1 MTRKL
6 FFILFAFLFLSLSA
20 DFLPAKEPK
29 IFTLNPTKTVM
40 QVRDEIR
47 SWRAA
52 DPKNK
57 DLPAVV
63 EIRQGSYFFDAPID
77 LGPEDSNV
85 SWQGEEGVVFT
96 RGRKIEGWK
105 VNEHGWFEVTI
116 PEVAEGKW
124 WFEQLF
130 VNGRR
135 ADPARSPNQFY
146 YYISDQV
153 DSIND
158 PKTDKPILTSA
169 RAFIPRQTELPL
181 FEDLTSK
188 NEPNFPENIQ
198 IKFYHSW
205 ATSLH
210 RLESYILKNKTALLT
225 GNARWNL
232 TSWGRGGLRYQIFGT
247 REALDI
253 PGEFLLE
260 KNGKLTYIPR
270 EGETLQNIS
279 CIAPDG
285 PFAFEDSGFFRISGD
300 LKKIESD
307 SSPIHYA
314 RKIQLNKIIFSVDP
328 FVLPHEGLSTGQA
341 ATITPNSIV
350 INGGRDITIADC
362 EFRHLGGYAIW
373 FNLACRG
380 GSVERCLIQDVGAGG
395 VKIGSP
401 THTVL
406 PSASAEENFTTKEIT
421 VSNTLVRGYGRI
433 EASAIGLWIGG
444 SSGNKL
450 LHNEVID
457 GYYTGI
463 SVGWV
468 WGYRP
473 SKAFNNNIDFN
484 VVHHI
489 GQGVLSDMGAFY
501 SLGISPG
508 TTVRN
513 NVMFDV
519 RGYNH
524 YGHGA
529 AGLYTDEGSSQI
541 LFENNLVYN
550 LNTAAVHQ
558 HYGENNIFRNNIF
571 AFSEEAQLR
580 RSRDED
586 HRSFTFENNII
597 VWDRDNLLGRSWNR
611 PSAYVMKNNLYW
623 FCGKPETD
631 DQKEKKYFNGKTLPQ
646 WQKLGLDQGSLIAD
660 PGFAD
665 LAKRDFHFKDGVVS
679 KAAEEIGFKPF
690 DFTQAGI
697 SENVKKNW
705 GVKYSNYELSPV
717 VNAPDPPTP
726 EPIEFKDSFDTPR
739 ISPILRVNSH
749 LKALVQ
755 NWQLTV
761 TSISA
766 PGKETVKVI
775 CQDDE
780 LACENNVWNDLQWF
794 GICANGDS
802 ESLTDI
808 DNICVK
814 GTKKNGRPFSMEEG
828 FVQPRSFKNGQVVL
842 SPANDSDAWKVLQ
855 ENGNRFLRFHDSEK
869 FKPTFNPHFFYRFSD
884 LTGPVT
890 ISFDLRIT
898 ENSQIFSQGREY
910 LSGNNYKVGP
920 SFTIDKKVL
929 RAGGKNLAE
938 LIPGNWYHFVINCK
952 SKNGIEPPWQIIK
965 QEGNNPYLKISD
977 SPLYKPSFEPHF
989 FYTPNFQNG
998 TVHFGFK
1005 CRFAENFNFIV
1016 EGRNK
1021 ANPYRIGPTLQFTNG
1036 KLLVCG
1042 KEAAEIKTSQWYSVK
1057 GSLQLGPNAPKTFT
1071 LSLEE
1076 CSNRID
1082 SGKAI
1087 FQNRVFPF
1095 VHKEFDSLDWFGF
1108 ISAASSIT
1116 TVDMD
1121 DTFLIQKKND

>member
-1 MTRKL
+1 MKKSFL
-6 FFILFAFLFLSLSA
+6 ILFAILFLFWGANLLS
-20 DFLPAKEPK
+20 AKEPK
-29 IFTLNPTKTVM
+29 TFTLNPTKTIQ

-47 SWRAA
+47 SWRRAE
-52 DPKNK
+52 PKNK

-63 EIRQGSYFFDAPID
+63 EIRQGSYFFDAPVD

-85 SWQGEEGVVFT
+85 TWQGEEGVVFT

-105 VNEHGWFEVTI
+105 INERGWFEVSL

-153 DSIND
+153 DFLND
-158 PKTDKPILTSA
+158 PKTGKPIFTSA
-169 RAFIPRQTELPL
+169 RAFIPRKSELSL
-181 FEDLTSK
+181 FEEITNK
-188 NEPNFPENIQ
+188 NEPNYPENVQ

-210 RLESYILKNKTALLT
+210 RLESYNPKNKTALLT

-232 TSWGRGGLRYQIFGT
+232 TYWGRGGLRYQILGT
-247 REALDI
+247 QEALDI

-307 SSPIHYA
+307 PSPANYV
-314 RKIQLNKIIFSVDP
+314 KNIQLNKITFSVDP
-328 FVLPHEGLSTGQA
+328 FVLPQEGLSTGQA
-341 ATITPNSIV
+341 ATSTPNSIV
-350 INGGRDITIADC
+350 INGGRDIAITDC

-373 FNLACRG
+373 FNLACRD

-395 VKIGSP
+395 IKIGSP
-401 THTVL
+401 SHSIL
-406 PSASAEENFTTKEIT
+406 PSAVAEENMTTKGVT

-450 LHNEVID
+450 LHNEVTD

-484 VVHHI
+484 VVHRI

-550 LNTAAVHQ
+550 LNTGAVHQ

-586 HRSFTFENNII
+586 HRSFSFENNII
-597 VWDRDNLLGRSWNR
+597 VWDRDDLLGRSWKR

-646 WQKLGLDQGSLIAD
+646 WQELGLDKGSLIAD

-665 LAKRDFHFKDGVVS
+665 LDKRDFRFKDGVIN
-679 KAAEEIGFKPF
+679 KAVKEIGFKPF
-690 DFTQAGI
+690 DFTKAGI
-697 SENVKKNW
+697 DEGVKKNW
-705 GVKYSNYELSPV
+705 GVKYSSYELSPV
-717 VNAPDPPTP
+717 VNAPDPPDP
-726 EPIEFKDSFDTPR
+726 EPIEFRDGFDTPR
-739 ISPILRVNSH
+739 ISPILRVNSR
-749 LKALVQ
+749 LKAPVQ
-755 NWQLTV
+755 KWQLTL
-761 TSISA
+761 TSIAA
-766 PGKETVKVI
+766 PGKKNDKVI
-775 CQDDE
+775 CQNDT
-780 LACENNVWNDLQWF
+780 LACENSAWNDLQWF

-814 GTKKNGRPFSMEEG
+814 GTKKNGHPFSMEEG

-842 SPANDSDAWKVLQ
+842 SPANDSDAWKVLK
-855 ENGNRFLRFHDSEK
+855 ENGNHFLRIHDSEK
-869 FKPTFNPHFFYRFSD
+869 FKPSFNPHFFYRFVE
-884 LTGPVT
+884 LRGPVT

-898 ENSQIFSQGREY
+898 ENSQVYSQGREY
-910 LSGNNYKVGP
+910 LSGNKYKVGP
-920 SFTIDKKVL
+920 SFSIDKKVL
-929 RAGGKNLAE
+929 RVGGNNLAE
-938 LIPGNWYHFVINCK
+938 LIPGKWYHIEIKCK
-952 SKNGIEPPWQIIK
+952 SGNGIEPPWQIIK
-965 QEGNNPYLKISD
+965 QEDNNPYLKISD
-977 SPLYKPSFEPHF
+977 SPLYKPSFDPHF
-989 FYTPNFQNG
+989 FYTPNFRSG
-998 TVHFGFK
+998 TIRFGFK
-1005 CRFAENFNFIV
+1005 CRFSENENFIV

-1021 ANPYRIGPTLQFTNG
+1021 ANPYRIGPVLNFTKG
-1036 KLLVCG
+1036 KLLVG
-1042 KEAAEIKTSQWYSVK
+1042 YKEVTEIKTGQWYSVE

-1071 LSLEE
+1071 LSLGE
-1076 CSNRID
+1076 CNNRKDVNKVILKD
-1082 SGKAI
+1082 
-1087 FQNRVFPF
+1087 RVFPF
-1095 VHKEFDSLDWFGF
+1095 VHKDLESLDWFGF
-1108 ISAASSIT
+1108 ICGGSNKT

-1121 DTFLIQKKND
+1121 DIFLLQEKKD